1 MNGQRF
7 VQEEIPLV
15 YRRWYLSPY
24 VLVLGMFV
32 LWMVFLDSGGFLA
45 WFQQYRE
52 VRRLEAQIQVLERK
66 TRQLRQAI
74 EAFSHKEEEYGR
86 LVLNL
91 VREGEEIFLL
101 PGAKHPGTFWT
112 PVFVIENGG
121 GEGKA
126 AQQWDGAPVGKRE

>member
-1 MNGQRF
+1 MDGQRF
-7 VQEEIPLV
+7 AQRDVPPL

-32 LWMVFLDSGGFLA
+32 LWMGFLDSGGFLA

-52 VRRLEAQIQVLERK
+52 ARRLEAQIQLLESK

-74 EAFSHKEEEYGR
+74 EAFSQKEEEYGR

-101 PGAKHPGTFWT
+101 PEAKHPGTFWT
-112 PVFVIENGG
+112 PAFVIENGG
-121 GEGKA
+121 AGE
-126 AQQWDGAPVGKRE
+126 EE